1 MAFPTS
7 MLQPEERVIR
17 ETKLHWVAL
26 YREILYTA
34 GLLVLIIVLLAATNF
49 PGLVYAVLVIAW
61 AVASFRGVT
70 NWYATDLVLTNRRV
84 IFRQGLLSKKGYEI
98 PVDRV
103 QDVGFRQSGL
113 QRMVG
118 AGDLLLETSA
128 SSGRTAVSNVPD
140 PIEWKQL
147 VGEARESRADPR
159 LSQATQPHAEP
170 SAKQV
175 ATASNR
181 STGASR
187 AEQLEILARLHR
199 QGSLTDEEFNA
210 EKARVLKEG

>member
-7 MLQPEERVIR
+7 MLQPDERLIR

-34 GLLVLIIVLLAATNF
+34 GLLILIIVLLAATNF
-49 PGLVYAVLVIAW
+49 PGLVYVVLVIAW
-61 AVASFRGVT
+61 AVASFRGIT
-70 NWYATDLVLTNRRV
+70 NWYTTDLVLTNRRV

-118 AGDLLLETSA
+118 AGDLMLETSA
-128 SSGRTAVSNVPD
+128 SGGRTAVSNVPG

-147 VGEARESRADPR
+147 VSEARESRADHR
-159 LSQATQPHAEP
+159 FSQATQPHAEP
-170 SAKQV
+170 SATQV
-175 ATASNR
+175 ATASSP